1 MGPEFPDAR
10 YVGHRHAG
18 LATFQDLLEARLRQV
33 VEFVLGMREQVA
45 PGHVDCPAEQE
56 FGIEPRRLAD
66 RGQPLGGVSDS
77 GIQFH
82 VGVHSPKISNVTFLR
97 MNVYSNIL
105 DMVGQTP
112 MLEVTH
118 LDTGPCRLFLKL
130 ELLNPGGSIK
140 DRIGISMIQE
150 AEKRGDIEPGDT
162 IVEATAGNTG
172 LGLALVAA
180 QKGYRLVIVL
190 PDKMSQEK
198 IFNLRAMG
206 AEVILTRSDVVR
218 GHPEYYQDLGQ
229 RIAEERGAYFVNQ
242 FGNPDN
248 PLAHE
253 TGTAPEII
261 EQMDGDVD
269 AIVLGVGSSG
279 TVSGISK
286 YLKDNDLAVD
296 LILADPEGSILT
308 DYVNKGEIGQGGN
321 WLVEGIGE
329 DFIPDIADFDKV
341 TKAYAISDAESF
353 ATARELLRT
362 EGVLAGSS
370 SGTLLAAALKY
381 CREQDQPK
389 RVVTFACDTGN
400 KYLSKL
406 YNDFWLEDQGFI
418 SREQQGDLRDL
429 IGRPHGERATI
440 TVGPTDLVTT
450 AHNRLRNAGFSQLP
464 VMEDGHLIGVIT
476 EDAIIHFVYGH
487 PDLLGAPVRD
497 AMESAFIKLDKSET
511 LNNLVAMLRVQ
522 PYAAIMDGDEFL
534 GLITR
539 SDVLNYLR
547 RGA

>member
-1 MGPEFPDAR
+1 
-10 YVGHRHAG
+10 
-18 LATFQDLLEARLRQV
+18 
-33 VEFVLGMREQVA
+33 
-45 PGHVDCPAEQE
+45 
-56 FGIEPRRLAD
+56 
-66 RGQPLGGVSDS
+66 
-77 GIQFH
+77 
-82 VGVHSPKISNVTFLR
+82 

-105 DMVGQTP
+105 EMVGKTP
-112 MLEVTH
+112 MLEVTNI
-118 LDTGPCRLFLKL
+118 DTGPCRLFLKL
-130 ELLNPGGSIK
+130 ELMNPGGSIK
-140 DRIGISMIQE
+140 DRIGISMIEE
-150 AEKRGDIEPGDT
+150 AEKRGDISPGDT

-180 QKGYRLVIVL
+180 QKDYRLVIVL

-206 AEVILTRSDVVR
+206 AEVILTRSDVGR
-218 GHPEYYQDLGQ
+218 GHPEYYQDLGKS
-229 RIAEERGAYFVNQ
+229 IAEERGAYFINQ

-253 TGTAPEII
+253 TGTAPEIL
-261 EQMDGDVD
+261 EQMDGDLD

-279 TVSGISK
+279 TVAGISAF
-286 YLKDNDLAVD
+286 LKQHAPNVD

-308 DYVNKGEIGQGGN
+308 DYINKGEMGEGGS

-341 TKAYAISDAESF
+341 KKAFAISDSESF
-353 ATARELLRT
+353 ATARMLLRK
-362 EGVLAGSS
+362 EGLLAGSS
-370 SGTLLAAALKY
+370 SGTLLAAALRY
-381 CREQDQPK
+381 CREQTEPK

-418 SREQQGDLRDL
+418 RREQYGDLRDL
-429 IGRPHGERATI
+429 IGRLHGERATV
-440 TVGPTDLVTT
+440 TVGPGDVVTT

-464 VMEDGHLIGVIT
+464 VMEDGRLIGVIT
-476 EDAIIHFVYGH
+476 EEAIIHFVYGH
-487 PDLLGAPVRD
+487 PDLLEAPVRD
-497 AMESAFIKLDKSET
+497 AMESAFIKLDKGEN

-547 RGA
+547 RDA